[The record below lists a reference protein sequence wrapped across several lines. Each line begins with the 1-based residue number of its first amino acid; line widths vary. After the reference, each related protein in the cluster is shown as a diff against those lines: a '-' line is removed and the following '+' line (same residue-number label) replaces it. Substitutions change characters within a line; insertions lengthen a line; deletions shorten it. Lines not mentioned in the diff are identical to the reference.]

1 MKILKLIDDSFEK
14 VLCAILFTAMVLCI
28 VWQLIMRWTGGNL
41 SWTEEAARYIFI
53 WLAWIGMSEAVR
65 QRKHIK
71 VEFATAVA
79 KGAGRLFFDLLSN
92 VAFIIFCVVTFVLE
106 WQQFDRVTF
115 KFTQYSPAMQLPMGI
130 CYAGLCVGC
139 ILMFYRL
146 IRDSILLVQEY
157 KAEKANHEKEGK

>member
-1 MKILKLIDDSFEK
+1 MKILKQIDDGFEK
-14 VLCAILFTAMVLCI
+14 VFCAILFTAMVICI

-53 WLAWIGMSEAVR
+53 WLSWIGMSEAVR

-79 KGAGRLFFDLLSN
+79 RGAGKLFFDV
-92 VAFIIFCVVTFVLE
+92 VANIAFLIFCVVVFKLE
-106 WQQFDRVTF
+106 WGQFYRVSF
-115 KFTQYSPAMQLPMGI
+115 KFTQFSPAMQIPMGI

-146 IRDSILLVQEY
+146 IRDTVLLFKEY
-157 KAEKANHEKEGK
+157 KEEKANNAKEGK

>member
-1 MKILKLIDDSFEK
+1 MKILKQIDDGFEK
-14 VLCAILFTAMVLCI
+14 VFCAILFTAMVICI

-53 WLAWIGMSEAVR
+53 WLSWIGMSEAVR

-79 KGAGRLFFDLLSN
+79 TGAGKLFFDVLAN
-92 VAFIIFCVVTFVLE
+92 VAFLIFCVVVFKLE
-106 WQQFDRVTF
+106 WEQFYRVSF
-115 KFTQYSPAMQLPMGI
+115 KFTQFSPAMQIPMGI

-146 IRDSILLVQEY
+146 IRDTILLFKEY
-157 KAEKANHEKEGK
+157 KEEKANNAKEGK

>member
-79 KGAGRLFFDLLSN
+79 KGAGRHLSSS
-92 VAFIIFCVVTFVLE
+92 AWSPSFWSGSSSTVLPLSLRSILRQCSCR
-106 WQQFDRVTF
+106 WA
-115 KFTQYSPAMQLPMGI
+115 SAMQ
-130 CYAGLCVGC
+130 ACV
-139 ILMFYRL
+139 
-146 IRDSILLVQEY
+146 
-157 KAEKANHEKEGK
+157 

>member
-41 SWTEEAARYIFI
+41 SWTEEAAVIFSSG
-53 WLAWIGMSEAVR
+53 WHGLVCPKLSARESTSKLNSQRSCKGRRQAVFR
-65 QRKHIK
+65 P
-71 VEFATAVA
+71 
-79 KGAGRLFFDLLSN
+79 LSN

-106 WQQFDRVTF
+106 WQQFYRVTF
-115 KFTQYSPAMQLPMGI
+115 KFTQYSPASSCRWASAMQ
-130 CYAGLCVGC
+130 ALCVGC

>member
-92 VAFIIFCVVTFVLE
+92 VAFIIFCVVTFVWSGSSSTVLPLSLRSILRQCSCR
-106 WQQFDRVTF
+106 WA
-115 KFTQYSPAMQLPMGI
+115 SAMQ
-130 CYAGLCVGC
+130 ACV
-139 ILMFYRL
+139 
-146 IRDSILLVQEY
+146 
-157 KAEKANHEKEGK
+157 